1 MYITNEQLESGQPFE
16 MVGTVY
22 SNGEPQE
29 INLITCKDLTNS
41 NYILFTNGIEWK
53 YSSRKRYRKSISN
66 FLRQF
71 SMSEDGWKEIPMENL
86 KFNIQIT
93 PTP

>member
-1 MYITNEQLESGQPFE
+1 MIITNEQLESGQPFE
-16 MVGTVY
+16 IIGTIY
-22 SNGEPQE
+22 SNGEQQE
-29 INLITCKDLTNS
+29 LHLITCKDLTAS
-41 NYILFTNGIEWK
+41 NYVLFTNGIEWK
-53 YSSRKRYRKSISN
+53 YSSRKRYRKSVAN

-71 SMSEDGWKEIPMENL
+71 KMSEDLWQEIPMENL